1 MTGTKHSY
9 HAGRARDMRRLRIA
23 AAVAALVAIHS
34 WHALLRIARR
44 SDRPGS
50 RGSADAA
57 STADA
62 PDDADQSATVVEHE
76 RGWYDYLRGF
86 HAHHGDP
93 ESDGVPAAPGDG
105 PEHGDLWHGLDAW
118 WQSNCLRG
126 YTLGDDV
133 YVCPGTPRPVRV
145 HQAGHA
151 PSFGSEFPTL
161 ARERREHGGLPDEP
175 LRTLDVM
182 LPGRFPHTCCR
193 LRDQRG
199 LGETYADWLRE
210 GRIRRLPG

>member
-1 MTGTKHSY
+1 
-9 HAGRARDMRRLRIA
+9 MRQLRIA
-23 AAVAALVAIHS
+23 AAVVALLVFHV
-34 WHALLRIARR
+34 WHALLRIARP
-44 SDRPGS
+44 RPESSGAPVATDGGS
-50 RGSADAA
+50 EPA
-57 STADA
+57 
-62 PDDADQSATVVEHE
+62 VVEHE

-93 ESDGVPAAPGDG
+93 ESYGVPAAPGDG
-105 PEHGDLWHGLDAW
+105 PEHGDFWHGLDAW

-133 YVCPGTPRPVRV
+133 YVCPGTPRVVRV

-151 PSFGSEFPTL
+151 PSFGGEFPTL
-161 ARERREHGGLPDEP
+161 ADERRENGGLPDEP

-193 LRDQRG
+193 LRDERG
-199 LGETYADWLRE
+199 LRERYGEWLSD
-210 GRIRRLPG
+210 GRIRRLSG

>member
-1 MTGTKHSY
+1 
-9 HAGRARDMRRLRIA
+9 MRRLRIA
-23 AAVAALVAIHS
+23 AALAALVGVHA
-34 WHALLRIARR
+34 WHTLLRTV
-44 SDRPGS
+44 RP
-50 RGSADAA
+50 
-57 STADA
+57 
-62 PDDADQSATVVEHE
+62 DADRAGAPVATDGGSDPGIVEHE

-93 ESDGVPAAPGDG
+93 EPCSVPETPGDG

-133 YVCPGTPRPVRV
+133 YVCPGTPRAVRV

-151 PSFGSEFPTL
+151 PSFGSEFPPL
-161 ARERREHGGLPDEP
+161 VRERRANGGLPDEP
-175 LRTLDVM
+175 LGTLDVM
-182 LPGRFPHTCCR
+182 LPGRFPHTLCR
-193 LRDQRG
+193 LRDERG
-199 LGETYADWLRE
+199 LRGTYDEWLRT

>member
-1 MTGTKHSY
+1 
-9 HAGRARDMRRLRIA
+9 MRRLRIA
-23 AAVAALVAIHS
+23 AAVAALLGIHA
-34 WHALLRIARR
+34 WHALLRVARR
-44 SDRPGS
+44 ESARSQPPG
-50 RGSADAA
+50 GDEN
-57 STADA
+57 
-62 PDDADQSATVVEHE
+62 PELLEHE

-93 ESDGVPAAPGDG
+93 ESYGVPTTDGDG

-133 YVCPGTPRPVRV
+133 YICPGTPRVVWV

-151 PSFGSEFPTL
+151 PSFGRDVPTL
-161 ARERREHGGLPDEP
+161 VGERRENDGLPDEP

-193 LRDQRG
+193 LRDERG
-199 LGETYADWLRE
+199 LRDRYDEWLDR
-210 GRIRRLPG
+210 GRIQRLSG

>member
-1 MTGTKHSY
+1 
-9 HAGRARDMRRLRIA
+9 MRRLRIA
-23 AAVAALVAIHS
+23 AAVVALLGIHA

-44 SDRPGS
+44 RSDRSS
-50 RGSADAA
+50 RPERADPSAPEDARDDAA
-57 STADA
+57 
-62 PDDADQSATVVEHE
+62 VVEHE

-86 HAHHGDP
+86 HAHHGDRA
-93 ESDGVPAAPGDG
+93 SYGVPEAPGDH
-105 PEHGDLWHGLDAW
+105 PEHGDLRHGLDVW

-133 YVCPGTPRPVRV
+133 YVCPGTPRTVRV

-151 PSFGSEFPTL
+151 PSFGARFQPM
-161 ARERREHGGLPDEP
+161 ARERREGGGLPDEP

-182 LPGRFPHTCCR
+182 LPGGLPHTLCR

-199 LGETYADWLRE
+199 LGEAYDEWLRE
-210 GRIRRLPG
+210 GRIGRLPG

>member
-1 MTGTKHSY
+1 
-9 HAGRARDMRRLRIA
+9 MRRLRIA
-23 AAVAALVAIHS
+23 AALAALVGLHA
-34 WHALLRIARR
+34 WHALLRIARAR
-44 SDRPGS
+44 DDPSVAAVA
-50 RGSADAA
+50 ADGG
-57 STADA
+57 
-62 PDDADQSATVVEHE
+62 PDPAIVEHE

-93 ESDGVPAAPGDG
+93 ESYGVPEAPGDG

-133 YVCPGTPRPVRV
+133 YVCPGTPCVVRV

-151 PSFGSEFPTL
+151 PSFGREFRTL
-161 ARERREHGGLPDEP
+161 ADERRENGGLPDEP

-193 LRDQRG
+193 LPDERG
-199 LGETYADWLRE
+199 LRETYDEWLRE
-210 GRIRRLPG
+210 GYIRRLPG